1 MGKYINKNSNGT
13 GLGSSASDKINRL
26 VEDGATT
33 INTPVEWNENLV
45 CVVDNGFFGAAG
57 YAYDEKEM
65 NQFLSPDGR
74 PKQWLK
80 YIHAKE
86 IAE

>member
-45 CVVDNGFFGAAG
+45 CVVDNGFSVLLVTHMMKRN
-57 YAYDEKEM
+57 ESI
-65 NQFLSPDGR
+65 LSPDGR
-74 PKQWLK
+74 PKQWLE

>member
-33 INTPVEWNENLV
+33 INTL
-45 CVVDNGFFGAAG
+45 
-57 YAYDEKEM
+57 
-65 NQFLSPDGR
+65 LSGM
-74 PKQWLK
+74 K
-80 YIHAKE
+80 I
-86 IAE
+86 

>member
-45 CVVDNGFFGAAG
+45 CVVDNGFSVLLVTHMM
-57 YAYDEKEM
+57 KM
-65 NQFLSPDGR
+65 NQFFYHLMEDLNNGWNIFMQR
-74 PKQWLK
+74 DC
-80 YIHAKE
+80 
-86 IAE
+86 

>member
-45 CVVDNGFFGAAG
+45 CVVDNGFSVLLVTHMMKRNESIFYHLMEDLMVGI
-57 YAYDEKEM
+57 YSCKRDC
-65 NQFLSPDGR
+65 
-74 PKQWLK
+74 
-80 YIHAKE
+80 
-86 IAE
+86 